1 MPDSCCCI
9 QKKATLNWVALAFI
23 CGGVIRSITRKIS
36 LLDARYSPPPLG
48 LLDLALAAE
57 ILDVSL

>member
-36 LLDARYSPPPLG
+36 LLDARYSPPPWIIRSRPRRG
-48 LLDLALAAE
+48 NPRC
-57 ILDVSL
+57 

>member
-23 CGGVIRSITRKIS
+23 CGGVIRCITRKIS
-36 LLDARYSPPPLG
+36 LLDARYSPP
-48 LLDLALAAE
+48 LDY
-57 ILDVSL
+57 

>member
-23 CGGVIRSITRKIS
+23 CEGVIRSITRKIS
-36 LLDARYSPPPLG
+36 LLDARRSPSPL
-48 LLDLALAAE
+48 DY
-57 ILDVSL
+57 